1 MEEVETQYTVEQV
14 KELLSQQEVP
24 GDDARILIAI
34 AYLESKFK
42 HGIDGDTDIDD
53 KGLWQINPPRYFT
66 GEKPD
71 NMTVEFFE
79 NQGKTL
85 SLEDFTK
92 SVKYDIKYATAFAAH
107 IVDYRRRNPKS
118 YGPDPF
124 DAWKT
129 YTKYIKPNMSRLGA
143 DNELVLIDG
152 LDAEITK
159 AVDYI
164 KNYNQIS
171 FGNIDDV
178 PVTTT
183 VPPTTTTVP
192 PTTTTTIPED
202 TEIDTTS
209 RSAGITN
216 QFGKPPR
223 ERDFEQS
230 DFYKLLNPMFDSP
243 TEPDRPLRSDMS
255 LVDKG
260 NEAFSNIP
268 VGPITQKIRD
278 GNTPIQM
285 LIDRMVSSINEKRTQ
300 KNLEPI
306 QQQQPNTRKTMS
318 KEIEEAIRLLGG

>member
-1 MEEVETQYTVEQV
+1 MI
-14 KELLSQQEVP
+14 LSMQQP
-24 GDDARILIAI
+24 
-34 AYLESKFK
+34 
-42 HGIDGDTDIDD
+42 
-53 KGLWQINPPRYFT
+53 
-66 GEKPD
+66 
-71 NMTVEFFE
+71 
-79 NQGKTL
+79 
-85 SLEDFTK
+85 
-92 SVKYDIKYATAFAAH
+92 FAAH

-124 DAWKT
+124 DAWTT

-164 KNYNQIS
+164 KNYNPNIFRQILMM
-171 FGNIDDV
+171 V

-243 TEPDRPLRSDMS
+243 TEPDRPLK
-255 LVDKG
+255 VG
-260 NEAFSNIP
+260 YEFS
-268 VGPITQKIRD
+268 R
-278 GNTPIQM
+278 
-285 LIDRMVSSINEKRTQ
+285 
-300 KNLEPI
+300 
-306 QQQQPNTRKTMS
+306 
-318 KEIEEAIRLLGG
+318 